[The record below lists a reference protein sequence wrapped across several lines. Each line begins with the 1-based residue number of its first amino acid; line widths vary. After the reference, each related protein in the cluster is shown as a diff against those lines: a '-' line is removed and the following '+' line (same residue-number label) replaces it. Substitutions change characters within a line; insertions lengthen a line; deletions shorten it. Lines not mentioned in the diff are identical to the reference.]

1 MFIIESWKQ
10 LESLE
15 VFEGLNALDVGSS
28 HYKEYFRIMQELG
41 GSHDT
46 KKVKE
51 AEYLLQ
57 YLGLKLGVAVT
68 LNPSPMPPLN
78 SELKYAEERGL
89 KIELCEDGYYRW
101 FKPIL
106 RVHVQRPSAVNLI

>member
-1 MFIIESWKQ
+1 MESWKQ

-15 VFEGLNALDVGSS
+15 GFDGLNTLDSGSLR
-28 HYKEYFRIMQELG
+28 YKEYFKMIQELA

-57 YLGLKLGVAVT
+57 NLGLKLGVAIT
-68 LNPSPMPPLN
+68 LNPSPMPLLE
-78 SELKYAEERGL
+78 SELKYANER
-89 KIELCEDGYYRW
+89 
-101 FKPIL
+101 
-106 RVHVQRPSAVNLI
+106 

>member
-1 MFIIESWKQ
+1 MESWKL

-15 VFEGLNALDVGSS
+15 GFEGLNAIDVGSPR
-28 HYKEYFRIMQELG
+28 YKEYFKIIQELG
-41 GSHDT
+41 GSRDT

-57 YLGLKLGVAVT
+57 YSGLKLGVAVT
-68 LNPSPMPPLN
+68 LNPSPMPPLC
-78 SELKYAEERGL
+78 SELKYAEEHGF

-101 FKPIL
+101 FKP
-106 RVHVQRPSAVNLI
+106 AEK

>member
-1 MFIIESWKQ
+1 MESWKL

-15 VFEGLNALDVGSS
+15 GFEGLNAIDVGSPR
-28 HYKEYFRIMQELG
+28 YKEYFKIIQELG
-41 GSHDT
+41 GSRDT

-57 YLGLKLGVAVT
+57 YSGLKLGVAVT
-68 LNPSPMPPLN
+68 LNPSPMPPLC
-78 SELKYAEERGL
+78 SELKYAEEHGF

-101 FKPIL
+101 FKP
-106 RVHVQRPSAVNLI
+106 AKK